1 MFHSNKTEP
10 EVKIILLV
18 QINISTVIISSYIIF
33 ELNCY
38 LDSLFDFLLDLTCLI
53 DVLYNTPVSFGTDG
67 HWERTN

>member
-1 MFHSNKTEP
+1 MFHYNKT

-18 QINISTVIISSYIIF
+18 QINISIIISSFIVF

-38 LDSLFDFLLDLTCLI
+38 LYSLFDFLLDLTCLI